1 ISQMRFLQSALSL
14 TSRILT
20 AQPARTTQFI
30 VGRAP
35 LAMARRP
42 FSDGQPVV
50 FAIESVDDF
59 NQCVINSPTP
69 VLVDFHADW
78 CGPCQ
83 LLGPRLEEKVASRA
97 GAVLMA
103 KVNVDDAGELA
114 TEYNISAVPTI
125 MAFTNG
131 ECVGEFKGNISD
143 EELDSFIENAI
154 EASQ

>member
-1 ISQMRFLQSALSL
+1 SQMRFLQSALTL
-14 TSRILT
+14 TSRILAT
-20 AQPARTTQFI
+20 QPARTTQFI

-35 LAMARRP
+35 LAIARRP

-59 NQCVINSPTP
+59 NQYVINSPTP

-83 LLGPRLEEKVASRA
+83 LLGPRLEEKVAGRA
-97 GAVLMA
+97 GALLMA

-114 TEYNISAVPTI
+114 SEWNISAVPTV
-125 MAFTNG
+125 MAFNNG
-131 ECVGEFKGNISD
+131 ECVGEFKGNVSD
-143 EELDSFIENAI
+143 DELESFIERAI
-154 EASQ
+154 ETSQ